1 MEICFG
7 KKGEWTTV
15 TVHGRIDTISAP
27 EFEKS
32 LGEQMMQG
40 STRFL
45 IDLGKCDYISSA
57 GLRCILTSGKNAK
70 ARGGELAC
78 CGLSGMVKQ
87 VFDISGFG
95 SLLRVYDSPDDAVK
109 E

>member
-1 MEICFG
+1 MEISFG

-15 TVHGRIDTISAP
+15 AVQGRIDTISAP
-27 EFEKS
+27 DFEKS
-32 LGEQMMQG
+32 MSEQMTQG

-45 IDLGKCDYISSA
+45 VDLAKCDYISSA
-57 GLRCILTSGKNAK
+57 GLRCILASGKNAK

-78 CGLSGMVKQ
+78 CSLSGMVQQ

-95 SLLRVYDSPDDAVK
+95 SLLRIFDSPDDAVK